1 MWPILSTVTVP
12 FRMVCRLCSLT
23 LHSWIGCVHL
33 LGGGKDQFVHS
44 VVWCWDWSVYDQR
57 QELSSEFLVVC
68 SQLRRSSLFVTV
80 SRGFD
85 CNASGR
91 SDCNQCG
98 CVRQGS
104 RVLQKAWVWSLAG
117 IDDDSRIVE
126 MSMEEKLESGVL
138 EASSLERVQGSIGSR
153 EVGGDIDDVVVA
165 SPHGLLAVSSL
176 SEEVVRLSV

>member
-1 MWPILSTVTVP
+1 MVSNSVCTVAWE
-12 FRMVCRLCSLT
+12 LDS
-23 LHSWIGCVHL
+23 HI
-33 LGGGKDQFVHS
+33 
-44 VVWCWDWSVYDQR
+44 SVYADRLLMCWYHVQ
-57 QELSSEFLVVC
+57 
-68 SQLRRSSLFVTV
+68 

-138 EASSLERVQGSIGSR
+138 EVRSLE
-153 EVGGDIDDVVVA
+153 
-165 SPHGLLAVSSL
+165 
-176 SEEVVRLSV
+176 